1 MDTILITGANG
12 FIGEKLVM
20 KLLDEGKEVYAII
33 YPESNL
39 FEEINN
45 VNLHV
50 KCIDLN
56 EDMDYSDEF
65 PINKIDTMY
74 HFAWIGVKPEF
85 RNDLDLQKKNLKI
98 AFNCMNLATKTG
110 IKRIILPGSTNEYL
124 YNDRPLNKDACPSP
138 DNAYGAVKVA
148 IRYLWNIFAIQNNME
163 FIYAIIT
170 GIYSEDRRDNN
181 VIYYTID
188 KLLKKE
194 KPSLTNLE
202 QLWDYVYI
210 DDVIEALY
218 LIGERGKTNSVYGI
232 GHGDNWKLSNY
243 IEIIHNKIDASL
255 PLGIGD
261 IPYKTDRL
269 PSSCID
275 LTDLIRDTGFTPKV
289 DFESGIS
296 KVIEKIKKD
305 CKNNG

>member
-98 AFNCMNLATKTG
+98 A
-110 IKRIILPGSTNEYL
+110 
-124 YNDRPLNKDACPSP
+124 
-138 DNAYGAVKVA
+138 
-148 IRYLWNIFAIQNNME
+148 
-163 FIYAIIT
+163 
-170 GIYSEDRRDNN
+170 
-181 VIYYTID
+181 
-188 KLLKKE
+188 
-194 KPSLTNLE
+194 
-202 QLWDYVYI
+202 
-210 DDVIEALY
+210 
-218 LIGERGKTNSVYGI
+218 
-232 GHGDNWKLSNY
+232 
-243 IEIIHNKIDASL
+243 
-255 PLGIGD
+255 
-261 IPYKTDRL
+261 
-269 PSSCID
+269 
-275 LTDLIRDTGFTPKV
+275 
-289 DFESGIS
+289 
-296 KVIEKIKKD
+296 
-305 CKNNG
+305 